1 MHYNR
6 DMLDEHRPD
15 PDRLLAAIQRQV
27 SQESRARLK
36 IFFGMAA
43 GAGKT
48 YGMLQAGH
56 QAKAEGVDVVI
67 GYVETHG
74 RSETQALVEGLE
86 QVPRLV
92 LSYRGTTLEEMDLD
106 ALLARRPQLA
116 LVDELAHTN
125 APGARHAKRYQ
136 DVLELLDN
144 GINVY
149 TTLNVQHFESRAD
162 AVREITGAIVHE
174 TVPDSIL
181 ERVDEIEL
189 IDLTPE
195 ELRKR
200 LAEGKVYTPERSEVA
215 ARNFFRT
222 GNLTALREMALRL
235 TAEHVDHKLQDYM
248 DIKRIAGPWKST
260 ERLMVAVG
268 PSPFSEKLV
277 RWTRRMAY
285 NLEAPWLAANVTTT
299 RQLSPE
305 AQTQLSRNLALARN
319 LGAEVV
325 ATAGDDVARALLQL
339 ARQRNVTQVVV
350 GKPRQT
356 RLQSLFGRRSLVDQV
371 IGESGEVDVYVIT
384 GDEPDGPHRGR
395 LGLPPMAR
403 HSRWQSYVWS
413 AAFIAGITALD
424 VALITRV
431 PVINYLTVGLTEL
444 LAVLLIAVWFG
455 RGPALLAAAL
465 SAFTWNFLFIEPQFT
480 LQINRSQDIVLFMLY
495 FVIAVIAGNLTA
507 RLRSQEQLARSRAER
522 TTALYSLARELAAAV
537 NMDDVL
543 AVANTH
549 TARVFDA
556 QTVVLLAEGVAL
568 QHTAHASS
576 TLAVDDKDY
585 SVAVWAF
592 ENSKKA
598 GRFTETLPLASAQFL
613 PLQAPNRTTGVL
625 GIRLNDNGQLAFE
638 QELLLETFASQIA
651 LAIERELLDEATQ
664 HTAMLQ
670 ESERLYT
677 ALLNSISHELRTPIA
692 TITGAAGSLLD
703 AQTSRDAG
711 TRAQL
716 AQDISDSADRLNR
729 LVANLLDMSRLESG
743 RLQLKREWCDVG
755 DIIGVAVK
763 RLEAAL
769 ADRPVTINLAPDLPL
784 LQLDFVLMEQA
795 LVNLLDNAALYTTE
809 GTAIEIEA
817 RCAGERVEVAITDHG
832 SGIRDADLDHI
843 FDKFYRGS
851 GQGTGG
857 TGLGLSI
864 CRGLIEAHGGSIDVE
879 NVPGAGARFTIR
891 LPILGAPPPVQ
902 EAFL

>member
-1 MHYNR
+1 MNYNR
-6 DMLDEHRPD
+6 GMADENRPD
-15 PDRLLAAIQRQV
+15 PDKLLAAIQKQSAR
-27 SQESRARLK
+27 EGRARLK

-43 GAGKT
+43 GVGKT

-56 QAKAEGVDVVI
+56 DAKAEGIDVVI

-74 RSETQALVEGLE
+74 RIETQALVEGLE
-86 QVPRLV
+86 QVPRQKV
-92 LSYRGTTLEEMDLD
+92 NYRGTTLEEMDLD

-125 APGARHAKRYQ
+125 APGVRHAKRYQ
-136 DVLELLDN
+136 DVLELLDI
-144 GINVY
+144 GIDVY

-162 AVREITGAIVHE
+162 AVQQITGIVVHE

-200 LAEGKVYTPERSEVA
+200 LAEGKVYTVERSEMA
-215 ARNFFRT
+215 AHNFFRT
-222 GNLTALREMALRL
+222 GNLTALREMSLRL

-248 DIKRIAGPWKST
+248 DIKRIAGPWKSM

-268 PSPFSEKLV
+268 PSPFSEKLI

-299 RQLSPE
+299 KELSLE
-305 AQTQLSRNLALARN
+305 AQAQLSRNLALARN

-325 ATAGDDVARALLQL
+325 TTAGDNVAHALLQL

-350 GKPRQT
+350 GKPRESRTQK
-356 RLQSLFGRRSLVDQV
+356 LFGRHSLVDQV
-371 IGESGEVDVYVIT
+371 IEESGDIDVYVIT
-384 GDEPDGPHRGR
+384 GDEPEGPHRSR
-395 LGLPPMAR
+395 LSLPPVAR
-403 HSRWQSYVWS
+403 HSPWQSYLWS
-413 AAFIAGITALD
+413 AALIAGITVLD
-424 VALITRV
+424 LALISRF
-431 PVINYLTVGLTEL
+431 PLISYLTVGLTEL
-444 LAVLLIAVWFG
+444 LVVLLVAVRFG
-455 RGPALLAAAL
+455 RGPALVAATL
-465 SAFTWNFLFIEPQFT
+465 SAFSWNFLFIEPQFT
-480 LQINRSQDIVLFMLY
+480 LQISRSEDIVLFFLY
-495 FVIAVIAGNLTA
+495 FAIAVIAGNLTA
-507 RLRSQEQLARSRAER
+507 RLRSQEQLASSRAER
-522 TTALYSLARELAAAV
+522 TTALYSLARELAAAI

-556 QTVVLLAEGVAL
+556 ETVVLLAEGAAL
-568 QHTAHASS
+568 QHSPHPSS
-576 TLAVDDKDY
+576 TLTVDDKDF
-585 SVAVWAF
+585 SVAMWAF
-592 ENSKKA
+592 ENNRKA
-598 GRFTETLPLASAQFL
+598 GRFTDTLPLASAQFL

-625 GIRLNDNGQLAFE
+625 GIRLRDNGRLAFE
-638 QELLLETFASQIA
+638 QELLLETYTSQIA
-651 LAIERELLDEATQ
+651 LAIERELLDEAAQ

-703 AQTSRDAG
+703 PQTSRNGGA
-711 TRAQL
+711 RAQL

-755 DIIGVAVK
+755 DIIGVTVK
-763 RLEAAL
+763 RLDAAL
-769 ADRPVTINLAPDLPL
+769 GNRPVTITLAPDLPL

-795 LVNLLDNAALYTTE
+795 LVNLLDNVTIYTPE
-809 GTAIEIEA
+809 GTAIEIDA
-817 RCAGERVEVAITDHG
+817 RRGDEVVTVAITDHG
-832 SGIRDADLDHI
+832 VGIGSADVEHI

-851 GQGTGG
+851 GRGTGG

-864 CRGLIEAHGGSIDVE
+864 CRGLVEAHGGSIGVE